1 MCVGGYKPEKVS
13 LKESAKQ
20 SVKAKYTTTKKPK
33 RCLKCKQEHHTAGKC
48 LMPALNKQDR
58 RKREEL
64 VDWYTEFHPD
74 VEEKAKKMMRYT
86 TKKPEYL
93 DWD

>member
-1 MCVGGYKPEKVS
+1 
-13 LKESAKQ
+13 
-20 SVKAKYTTTKKPK
+20 
-33 RCLKCKQEHHTAGKC
+33 
-48 LMPALNKQDR
+48 MPALNKQDR
-58 RKREEL
+58 RKWEEL